1 MTSWGRSFYN
11 NFLSIPAIIVMV
23 LMSGELGKL
32 SDTLAVTT
40 GAGKF
45 LVFLSCLMGLGISMS
60 GFVCRAAISATS
72 FSVVGNMNKVSSPF
86 PLFTDSQVL
95 TIFINYVAWDYHA
108 SPTGLG
114 FLCIC
119 VVGGMYYAKVR

>member
-11 NFLSIPAIIVMV
+11 NFLSIPAIIIMV

-40 GAGKF
+40 GSGKL

-72 FSVVGNMNKVSSPF
+72 FSVVGNMNKVRA
-86 PLFTDSQVL
+86 
-95 TIFINYVAWDYHA
+95 FI
-108 SPTGLG
+108 
-114 FLCIC
+114 
-119 VVGGMYYAKVR
+119 